1 MTRAVV
7 ALYRI
12 RSVLFAIGVGILVA
26 IGVGAAGAL
35 AGILPGDLGRVLVPA
50 LAGIAVVLVASA
62 VLLVVV
68 GPRSLPDAATVIVHS
83 PVAGRWLGVN
93 SPATKV
99 PSHGVRAYGQA
110 YAIDLVFEPTEG
122 GRPEFGD
129 GPAMRPP
136 QDYPAFGQPV
146 LAMMDG
152 VVVAASDWRRDHRA
166 RSDMPAMLYMTL
178 EGMIR
183 ELGGPGFII
192 GNHVTIRGA
201 DGVFATV
208 AHLQRGSVS
217 VGVGESVSA
226 GDPIGRCGNSGN
238 TTEPHVHA
246 QLMDRRSP
254 ITAQGI
260 PMTFGGILIDGGTDP
275 VDALPGDGQHLISG
289 PAPS

>member
-1 MTRAVV
+1 MTGAVV

-12 RSVLFAIGVGILVA
+12 RSVLFAIGVGILIA
-26 IGVGAAGAL
+26 IGVGAVGAL
-35 AGILPGDLGRVLVPA
+35 ARVLPGDLGRPLVPA
-50 LAGIAVVLVASA
+50 LAVIAIVLVTSA

-68 GPRSLPDAATVIVHS
+68 GPRSLPDPATVVVHS
-83 PVAGRWLGVN
+83 PVSGHWLGVN

-146 LAMMDG
+146 FAMIDG

-166 RSDMPAMLYMTL
+166 RSAMPAMLYMAF

-192 GNHVTIRGA
+192 GNRVTIRGA
-201 DGVFATV
+201 DGIFATV
-208 AHLQRGSVS
+208 AHLQRRSVS
-217 VGVGESVSA
+217 VKVGESVSA

-260 PMTFGGILIDGGTDP
+260 PMAFGNILIDDSADP
-275 VDALPGDGQHLISG
+275 VDALPADGQHLISG
-289 PAPS
+289 QTPS